1 MLRTL
6 KEACD
11 QHGLRHR
18 AVSNRLKKLG
28 YIKTSIHGN
37 GLVPDYGCKATAEHF
52 RLRNQNFYIPGPN
65 GRINKTR
72 TVVAVTD
79 AGEEL
84 VCKLCPDLAK
94 PLEQESQAS

>member
-28 YIKTSIHGN
+28 YIKTSIHGT
-37 GLVPDYGCKATAEHF
+37 GLVPDYSRKASADHF
-52 RLRNQNFYIPGPN
+52 KLREQQFYILHN
-65 GRINKTR
+65 GNRIQKHR

-84 VCKLCPDLAK
+84 VCKLCPDLIK
-94 PLEQESQAS
+94 EPEQEHSAS

>member
-6 KEACD
+6 KEACE

-28 YIKTSIHGN
+28 YIKTSINGD
-37 GLVPDYGCKATAEHF
+37 GLVPDYTRKASAEHF
-52 RLRNQNFYIPGPN
+52 KLREQHFYILFN
-65 GRINKTR
+65 GQRITKQR

-84 VCKLCPDLAK
+84 VCRLCPDLAK
-94 PLEQESQAS
+94 PLEQESKSA

>member
-6 KEACD
+6 KEACE

-18 AVSNRLKKLG
+18 AVSNRLKKMG
-28 YIKTSIHGN
+28 YIKTSINGD
-37 GLVPDYGCKATAEHF
+37 GLVPDYSRQATSEHF
-52 RLRNQNFYIPGPN
+52 ALREQHFYIQLQGS
-65 GRINKTR
+65 RINKQR

-84 VCKLCPDLAK
+84 VCRLCTDLAI
-94 PLEQESQAS
+94 PLL

>member
-6 KEACD
+6 KEACE

-37 GLVPDYGCKATAEHF
+37 GLVPDYSRMATAEHF
-52 RLRNQNFYIPGPN
+52 RLREQNFYILHN
-65 GRINKTR
+65 DQRIQKQR

-84 VCKLCPDLAK
+84 VCRLCPDLAK
-94 PLEQESQAS
+94 PIEQESQAS